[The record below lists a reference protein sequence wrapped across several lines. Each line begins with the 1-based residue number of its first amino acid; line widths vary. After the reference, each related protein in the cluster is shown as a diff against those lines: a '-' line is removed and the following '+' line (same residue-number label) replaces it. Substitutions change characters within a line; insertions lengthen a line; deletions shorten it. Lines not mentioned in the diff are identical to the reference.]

1 MSSRLGTNPLS
12 QSIFSPTTSEKEKKF
27 EIEKVEKFEIK
38 KEEKPAIQ
46 KPENGNQ
53 KAESVNVQYDKVTVR
68 LPIELNDWLD
78 EVIRKTKRTHGS
90 KIPKEVL
97 IQIALEA
104 FKAKDIDWSSI
115 KDENDL
121 KKALN
126 SL

>member
-1 MSSRLGTNPLS
+1 MSSRLGLNPLS
-12 QSIFSPTTSEKEKKF
+12 QGIFSPTTSEKDKKF
-27 EIEKVEKFEIK
+27 EIEKVEKLEIK
-38 KEEKPAIQ
+38 KEEEKPAIQ
-46 KPENGNQ
+46 NPENGNQ
-53 KAESVNVQYDKVTVR
+53 KAESANVQYDKVTVR

-121 KKALN
+121 KKVL
-126 SL
+126 S